1 MKAIPLTAF
10 TLALAGC
17 ANEPQ
22 PIVPEPMP
30 PMNVRTAP
38 ALQNTPMVQTSRYT
52 LTNPA
57 HGARLVDILNVSVEA
72 RIPSIGGALSVEDGL
87 SFLLSESGV
96 HLREPLSYGEAQLY
110 KQPLPLAHTDL
121 GIMPLREAL
130 QVVGCGLDRLDRV
143 VSDVEIQK
151 AVDFYHT
158 YKEEINDFPINAR
171 RQAIHDYIQ
180 DGDVPSYI
188 LNRRN

>member
-1 MKAIPLTAF
+1 MTIYRDK
-10 TLALAGC
+10 
-17 ANEPQ
+17 
-22 PIVPEPMP
+22 
-30 PMNVRTAP
+30 
-38 ALQNTPMVQTSRYT
+38 
-52 LTNPA
+52 
-57 HGARLVDILNVSVEA
+57 
-72 RIPSIGGALSVEDGL
+72 
-87 SFLLSESGV
+87 
-96 HLREPLSYGEAQLY
+96 LREIDID
-110 KQPLPLAHTDL
+110 LAS
-121 GIMPLREAL
+121 
-130 QVVGCGLDRLDRV
+130 VVGCGLDRLDRV